1 MGFPIIEEV
10 GFQLSEKD
18 FLIRLLVSLGIGLL
32 IGLEREYSAKINQ
45 EESFAGIRTFVFLV
59 LLGFIGA
66 LLNYLFSPW
75 IFAGILFAVI
85 LFIGISYWS
94 TSMRGDIG
102 GTTEFS
108 ALIAFFLGS
117 LTLIGYIEI
126 SLIMTVFVVVFLSA
140 KVHLHTIVGKIT
152 RTEMYD
158 FLRFVVA
165 ALLIFP
171 FLPDIHTGP
180 FLAINPHEI
189 GWVILLTSGLGFLG
203 YVLMKFLGT
212 GKGIL
217 LTGIV
222 GGMVSSTL
230 VTWIFARKSNEN
242 QLLSS
247 ICATAILAASSL
259 MILRVFIW
267 IIIFN
272 VNLIYNLLFPMFLVL
287 ITGVS
292 TAFYFNSKSS
302 GENKYYDHT
311 VQPGNPLNMQ
321 GAIVFGVI
329 YSLVILMI
337 NYTNSMFGETG
348 IYLSSAVAGLTDID
362 AISISVSKLSLSGI
376 SILTAQN
383 AILIAVFCNTLI
395 KLLIVMWFG
404 SAQLRLHV
412 LIGYGCISFALLVA
426 FYILNTTG

>member
-1 MGFPIIEEV
+1 
-10 GFQLSEKD
+10 
-18 FLIRLLVSLGIGLL
+18 
-32 IGLEREYSAKINQ
+32 
-45 EESFAGIRTFVFLV
+45 
-59 LLGFIGA
+59 
-66 LLNYLFSPW
+66 
-75 IFAGILFAVI
+75 
-85 LFIGISYWS
+85 
-94 TSMRGDIG
+94 
-102 GTTEFS
+102 
-108 ALIAFFLGS
+108 
-117 LTLIGYIEI
+117 
-126 SLIMTVFVVVFLSA
+126 
-140 KVHLHTIVGKIT
+140 
-152 RTEMYD
+152 
-158 FLRFVVA
+158 
-165 ALLIFP
+165 
-171 FLPDIHTGP
+171 
-180 FLAINPHEI
+180 
-189 GWVILLTSGLGFLG
+189 
-203 YVLMKFLGT
+203 
-212 GKGIL
+212 
-217 LTGIV
+217 
-222 GGMVSSTL
+222 
-230 VTWIFARKSNEN
+230 
-242 QLLSS
+242 
-247 ICATAILAASSL
+247 
-259 MILRVFIW
+259 
-267 IIIFN
+267 
-272 VNLIYNLLFPMFLVL
+272 MFLVL